1 MLQDIRQYTQG
12 TAAKIIIGLIVISF
26 AAFGIESIL
35 LGGGGSSVAEVNGEE
50 ISPMELQQ
58 AINTAKRRLIS
69 MMGDNLDPAMLD
81 DERLTPQALQGLIA
95 RKLELQSADSLGLA
109 VSEREIGMII
119 GGMEQFQIDGKFSP
133 EMYKS
138 MLSQAGFTPS
148 LFKQS
153 LSEDLVLTQVRSG
166 LAGSDFATPEELA
179 INARVTA
186 EQRDLR
192 YLTIPLETYRQE
204 TQPNEEQ
211 ILAYYDANQAA
222 FMSSETVELDYIELL
237 AEDFYQPVDET
248 ALMEA
253 YELETDGYA
262 YATENRVSHILFE
275 ERDGESD
282 PERQERIEAA
292 RAALD
297 SGTDFGEV
305 AGQYS
310 DDIGSAGADGDLGFS
325 SGDAFP
331 EPMEDAIAA
340 LEPGVVSDPVET
352 EAGTHLILVTERKE
366 GQPPTFEEMRS
377 QLESRLQDEEARV
390 ELLRTVEALR
400 DLVFNAE
407 DLQAPAESL
416 QLSVRQSES
425 LTRVQTE
432 GLFSNPSLMD
442 AAFSD
447 DVLNNGHNSDVIE
460 LAGNHFVVLRV
471 RQHRMP
477 QVKPLESVAGEIAA
491 RIQDADARVA
501 VGTEAQR
508 IVASLRDG
516 ASVEALAN
524 EAGFE
529 WQVEL
534 GADRTNASLPPQVLA
549 RAFQLP
555 APSEGEALV
564 DYVMSPTGDALVLEL
579 IRVSPGEYG
588 RMTAAEQNLL
598 GQRVRAEYGSLL
610 DTEYRSGLRAAADIS
625 VM

>member
-1 MLQDIRQYTQG
+1 MLQDIRQHTQG
-12 TAAKIIIGLIVISF
+12 TAAKIIIGVIVISF

-95 RKLELQSADSLGLA
+95 RKLELQSADSQGLA

-153 LSEDLVLTQVRSG
+153 LSEDLVLTQMRSG

-192 YLTIPLETYRQE
+192 YLTIPLQTYRQE
-204 TQPNEEQ
+204 TRPNEEQ
-211 ILAYYDANQAA
+211 ILAYYDANQTA

-253 YELETDGYA
+253 YELETEGYA

-297 SGTDFGEV
+297 SGTGFGEV

-310 DDIGSAGADGDLGFS
+310 DDIGSAGADGDLGYS

-352 EAGTHLILVTERKE
+352 DAGTHLILVTERKE
-366 GQPPTFEEMRS
+366 GQPPTFEEMRP
-377 QLESRLQDEEARV
+377 QLESRLQDEEAGV

-425 LTRVQTE
+425 LARVQSE

-471 RQHRMP
+471 RQHQLP
-477 QVKPLESVAGEIAA
+477 QVKPLESVADEIAA

-501 VGTEAQR
+501 VGTEAR
-508 IVASLRDG
+508 RVVASLRDG

-524 EAGFE
+524 ESGFE

-534 GADRTNASLPPQVLA
+534 GADRANVNLPPQILA

-555 APSEGEALV
+555 APAEGETLV

-579 IRVSPGEYG
+579 TRVNPGEYDS
-588 RMTAAEQNLL
+588 MAAAEQNIL

-610 DTEYRSGLRAAADIS
+610 DTEYRSGLRAAADIT